1 MDSSRIFVKG
11 LPPNLNEADLRKHF
25 ASKGQITDVKL
36 IPHRRIGYVGY
47 KSPQEAASAVD
58 YFNRT
63 FVRMSKIGVELAK
76 PIADPSLL
84 RTKQRKT
91 GRAVGGASA
100 AAPASGSTPDA
111 KHENAKKRKRDALD
125 ESNPKLQEYL
135 GIMQPAKTSANKIHG
150 VVPMFS
156 DEPPTKMMAA
166 SAEGGGSDDEY
177 ETIPSFQKR
186 TGPFKNSNEGQA
198 STENTVGTSRREDVV
213 VEGATGGRAV
223 SDVMDMDLTES
234 SSHSTAAAAT
244 VAAAATDDDWLRS
257 RTNRLLDLVD
267 AEDVVSSVVPAE
279 ILPSTAPSEEQDEAE
294 VVDST
299 LDASGIANNQS
310 KPPNPDELNTRNS
323 GDDDYDSIRRTSRL
337 FVRNLPYSAT
347 EEDLRSYF
355 GRYGDVEE
363 VHVPMDEANE
373 NNRGIGFVLFTS
385 SDDAAKAFQA
395 DHSSF
400 QGRILHVL
408 PASAKRDQTL
418 DEFAL
423 SKLPLR
429 QQNLIRKKAEAA
441 VSRFN
446 WNSLYMSQDA
456 VNASVANRLGISK
469 AELLDPTSSDAAVK
483 QAIAETSTIQDTKA
497 YLVANGIDLH
507 AFKSGPRGDEAVLV
521 KNFPYGT
528 TIEEVRSLFEEHGQ
542 VLRVLMPPAGTIAIV
557 EFAQAPHGKTAFAK
571 LAYRRFKDSILF
583 LEKAP
588 KHLFTSKHATKESQ
602 REAAVA
608 TEAPVGAQKLS
619 VSELLERHDQEP
631 VELASLFI
639 KNLHWDTTT
648 AELANEFARL
658 EGFKS
663 AQVKTKKDPKKPGQ
677 VLSMGFGFVS
687 FSNKATAEAAL
698 KTMDGHVLRGH
709 ALQVRASHRGRDAAE
724 ERRQE
729 DHAKKAAGQR
739 TKIVIKNVPFQV
751 NKKDIRTL
759 LSTYGQLKSV
769 RIPKK
774 FNSTS
779 KGFAFA
785 EFVSPKEA
793 ESAMLALQDTHL
805 LGRRLILE
813 YAEAEVIDP
822 EEEIA
827 KMQKKV
833 GSQANRV
840 ALQQL
845 TGGGRKKVT
854 LGDDEDEGEV

>member
-1 MDSSRIFVKG
+1 MDLSRIFVKG

-25 ASKGQITDVKL
+25 ASKGHITDVKL

-47 KSPQEAASAVD
+47 KTPQEASSAVK
-58 YFNRT
+58 YFNRS
-63 FVRMSKIGVELAK
+63 FVRMSKIAVELAK
-76 PIADPSLL
+76 PIADPSLSK
-84 RTKQRKT
+84 TKERRNGQIAVDASQAT
-91 GRAVGGASA
+91 AGRASVLE
-100 AAPASGSTPDA
+100 TKYD
-111 KHENAKKRKRDALD
+111 NDKKRKRDALD
-125 ESNPKLQEYL
+125 ESDLKLQEFL
-135 GIMQPAKTSANKIHG
+135 SVMQPAKASANKIHG
-150 VVPMFS
+150 VITDPTN
-156 DEPPTKMMAA
+156 EPPAKMMAVA
-166 SAEGGGSDDEY
+166 VDEGGSDDEY
-177 ETIPSFQKR
+177 ELVPARRKR
-186 TGPFKNSNEGQA
+186 NLPP
-198 STENTVGTSRREDVV
+198 ENGKTRVAPLD
-213 VEGATGGRAV
+213 A
-223 SDVMDMDLTES
+223 TES
-234 SSHSTAAAAT
+234 AVREEADVATEAPKEQAAPVTVNSMETGSQAAG
-244 VAAAATDDDWLRS
+244 TDGDWLRS

-267 AEDVVSSVVPAE
+267 DEDIVPAATPSQQ
-279 ILPSTAPSEEQDEAE
+279 LPPIALDEKEPE
-294 VVDST
+294 VVDAT
-299 LDASGIANNQS
+299 MDEELDDQS
-310 KPPNPDELNTRNS
+310 PPPDPDEPHTGTN
-323 GDDDYDSIRRTSRL
+323 DDDNLDSVRKTLRL
-337 FVRNLPYSAT
+337 FIRNLPYSTT
-347 EEDLRSYF
+347 EDDLRSYF
-355 GRYGDVEE
+355 ERYGNVEE
-363 VHVPMDEANE
+363 VHVPMDNSS

-385 SDDAAKAFQA
+385 PDDAIKAFQA
-395 DHSSF
+395 DRSSF

-408 PASAKRDQTL
+408 PASAKRDHNL

-423 SKLPLR
+423 SKLPLK
-429 QQNLIRKKAEAA
+429 QQNLIKKRAKAAE
-441 VSRFN
+441 SRFN

-456 VNASVANRLGISK
+456 VNASVADRLGISK

-497 YLVANGIDLH
+497 YFVANGVDLN
-507 AFKSGPRGDEAVLV
+507 AFKSGQRGDTAVLV

-528 TIEEVRSLFEEHGQ
+528 TIEEIRSLFEEHGQ
-542 VLRVLMPPAGTIAIV
+542 VLRVLMPSTGTIAIV
-557 EFAQAPHGKTAFAK
+557 QFAQAPHAKAAFSK

-588 KHLFTSKHATKESQ
+588 KNLLVAKEQQRDATPATKDPAS
-602 REAAVA
+602 V
-608 TEAPVGAQKLS
+608 QKLS
-619 VSELLERHDQEP
+619 VTELLDRDNQEP
-631 VELASLFI
+631 VESSSLFI

-648 AELANEFARL
+648 EELANEFTRL
-658 EGFKS
+658 EGFRS

-677 VLSMGFGFVS
+677 ILSMGFGFVS
-687 FSNKATAEAAL
+687 FSNKAMAEAAL
-698 KTMDGHVLRGH
+698 RAMDGYVLRGH
-709 ALQVRASHRGRDAAE
+709 KLQVRASHRGRDAAE

-729 DHAKKAAGQR
+729 DNAKKSAGQR
-739 TKIVIKNVPFQV
+739 TKIIIKNVPFQI

-813 YAEAEVIDP
+813 YAEAEAIDP

-833 GSQANRV
+833 GGQANRV

-854 LGDDEDEGEV
+854 LGDSEDEGEM